1 MLGRE
6 GKGVVFDGCEGWCGF
21 ENGIEV
27 DVCEERVG
35 LLSID
40 EERYEE
46 SGVVDASAGIWLE
59 ELSQELL
66 CLS

>member
-1 MLGRE
+1 M
-6 GKGVVFDGCEGWCGF
+6 
-21 ENGIEV
+21 
-27 DVCEERVG
+27 CEERVS

-40 EERYEE
+40 EECYEE